1 MQSSGGKLDEV
12 YILVIAREVAKG
24 LRAIHDSGIIHRDI
38 KGEVSSQTFLP
49 TRATFKCYL

>member
-49 TRATFKCYL
+49 TRATFMCYL